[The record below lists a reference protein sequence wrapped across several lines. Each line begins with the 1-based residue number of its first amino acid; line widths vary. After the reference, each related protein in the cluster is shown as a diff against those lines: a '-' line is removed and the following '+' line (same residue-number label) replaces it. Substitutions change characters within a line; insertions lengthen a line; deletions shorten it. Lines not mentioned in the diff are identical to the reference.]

1 MLIRR
6 LIPTIVAL
14 EGRKTSKNLWNLER
28 GGEKTQRD
36 SPRSAIIRSS
46 PPPLPV
52 RWIKFKSRPAILLP
66 SSARNPRTEEE

>member
-46 PPPLPV
+46 PLPV
-52 RWIKFKSRPAILLP
+52 RWIKFKSRPAIFLP

>member
-46 PPPLPV
+46 PPV